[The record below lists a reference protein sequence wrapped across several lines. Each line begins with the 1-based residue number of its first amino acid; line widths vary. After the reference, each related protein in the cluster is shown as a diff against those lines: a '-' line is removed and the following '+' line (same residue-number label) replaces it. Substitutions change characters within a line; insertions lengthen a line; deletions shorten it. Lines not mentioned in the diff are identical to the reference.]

1 MQAQAGKGTITG
13 SVTDPAQGAL
23 QGARIEVEGTG
34 LTAVS
39 DAQGLFMIVEVP
51 EGKRTVKVSYV
62 GFSDFSTDVS
72 VTAGAMTQVDVTLKV
87 GGVSQDVEVRAGRER
102 GEVEHSI
109 GNGPQTTSCRCCPV
123 R

>member
-1 MQAQAGKGTITG
+1 MFIRPCDTRRKLLSVFAPFARPLLIGVSFAGLIILSMQAQAGKGTITG

-62 GFSDFSTDVS
+62 GFSD
-72 VTAGAMTQVDVTLKV
+72 
-87 GGVSQDVEVRAGRER
+87 
-102 GEVEHSI
+102 
-109 GNGPQTTSCRCCPV
+109 
-123 R
+123 